1 MENPTQPTSE
11 ATPATHHL
19 TDAAALTILASC
31 LSQSFESNRE
41 WSKFGLDKD
50 ERACQEAELRDLEAA
65 EAWLAKPAT
74 TDKQTLALETALRIC
89 KGDGAHALTPDE
101 VDEVAYQLGRFLRRT
116 LGCFAPVITPNDVR
130 NSGNEGAE
138 TLTDEEAQDVC
149 MIMDDNESTASTVN
163 EAVAEL
169 VYQAIEDR
177 KGDATK

>member
-11 ATPATHHL
+11 ATPATHNPNEKQ
-19 TDAAALTILASC
+19 TAALA
-31 LSQSFESNRE
+31 
-41 WSKFGLDKD
+41 
-50 ERACQEAELRDLEAA
+50 
-65 EAWLAKPAT
+65 
-74 TDKQTLALETALRIC
+74 LALDIC
-89 KGDGAHALTPDE
+89 RKGDAHALTPDE

-116 LGCFAPVITPNDVR
+116 LGCFAPVITPNDIR